1 MSYAMSLD
9 LMNDVQILL
18 NRARPSLRAN
28 NGFEEIETVCESLM
42 QTMGDEPLISDLQ
55 VWNLKTE
62 SAATML
68 RVLLPLG
75 LSNES
80 VLEII
85 ELFMNEIDDV
95 ARQAYDEHVQIS
107 DVDPNDFDADPVN
120 PHR

>member
-1 MSYAMSLD
+1 MSLD